1 MLAVC
6 MPAGVRADLWDCT
19 HWLDAQEGPIYAF
32 VAIVPV
38 TMDAFFKL
46 WIFRGLN
53 RQNPASAVTLKNM
66 DRH

>member
-1 MLAVC
+1 
-6 MPAGVRADLWDCT
+6 
-19 HWLDAQEGPIYAF
+19 

>member
-1 MLAVC
+1 MES
-6 MPAGVRADLWDCT
+6 RAAEQDIS
-19 HWLDAQEGPIYAF
+19 WLLQEGPIYAF